1 MAVLFYSKKM
11 VKKGYC
17 GNENLALARDRI
29 KVCEIAPFTLLRLI
43 NNLNFI
49 KELM

>member
-29 KVCEIAPFTLLRLI
+29 KVCEIAPFRRANVEETAAR
-43 NNLNFI
+43 
-49 KELM
+49 